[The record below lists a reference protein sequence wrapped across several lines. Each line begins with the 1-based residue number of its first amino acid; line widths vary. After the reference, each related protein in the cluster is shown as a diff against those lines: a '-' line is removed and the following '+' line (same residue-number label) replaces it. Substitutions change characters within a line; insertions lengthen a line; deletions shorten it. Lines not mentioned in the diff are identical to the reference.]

1 MSDPAITYLLKQLH
15 HKLELTPE
23 VSEKDRELLR
33 QLAADIDGVLAD
45 GKVPAAHQPPLLAR
59 VQDAI
64 TQLEAEHPDVTA
76 MLDGVSRKLSDMGI

>member
-33 QLAADIDGVLAD
+33 QLAADINGVLTE
-45 GKVPAAHQPPLLAR
+45 GKVPAAHQMPLVAR
-59 VQDAI
+59 LQDAI